1 MATSLT
7 TTGVNIGGKYT
18 TAKAWA
24 YFTHVT
30 DTLRDDYGVS
40 SITFES
46 NSIAKINFDTA
57 MSNAYYAAIFAGDGG
72 SSVHVRQY
80 VTNERVTTFLRIHG
94 RRTDLGSPMNSMVD
108 HSHDWVSCVIFD
120 SE

>member
-18 TAKAWA
+18 TAKAWC
-24 YFTHVT
+24 YFNHNV

-40 SITFES
+40 SMAFES
-46 NSIAKINFDTA
+46 SSIAKINFDTA
-57 MSNAYYAAIFAGDGG
+57 MSSTYYAAAYNSDGG
-72 SSVHVRQY
+72 ASVHVRFY
-80 VTNERVTTFLRIHG
+80 VWNERATGYLRIQG
-94 RRTDLGSPMNSMVD
+94 RRTNGSLPSIITD
-108 HSHDWVSCVIFD
+108 SHDHVSCVVFD